1 MRLLRDGERMRKGQR
16 VLHVGCWS
24 GEIEPVKVVSDT
36 GGNLVT
42 VKFGEHYHPRKLEV
56 NRCDIH
62 LR

>member
-1 MRLLRDGERMRKGQR
+1 MRKGQR